1 MPSTASPEASGQIS
15 DSLFSLGVWA
25 LTQPHLPG
33 CTRNAGTSEASPTL
47 SVWGETEAQSGPW
60 PTLRGADCVKLCLA
74 DECPESQPGSIWKA
88 PKLVGHQLRG
98 ASPGSGLLPGPGKGL
113 ALSGTVL

>member
-1 MPSTASPEASGQIS
+1 MPPTASPEASG
-15 DSLFSLGVWA
+15 LFSLEVGA

-33 CTRNAGTSEASPTL
+33 CTWNAGTSEASPTL

-60 PTLRGADCVKLCLA
+60 PTLRGTDCVRLCLA
-74 DECPESQPGSIWKA
+74 DECPESQPGFIWAA
-88 PKLVGHQLRG
+88 PKLVGHRLRG
-98 ASPGSGLLPGPGKGL
+98 AGPGSGLLPGPGEGL